1 MHQEVINAM
10 SLMVI
15 SDTHGRTTAVM
26 NILIENKDIT
36 HLVHLGDMVRD
47 AEDIEAAFPELK
59 VIKVSGNN
67 DFWSREKEEL
77 LFDWYGLKIFA
88 CHGHKYGVRGSK
100 GILATRAKEA
110 GADIALFGH
119 THIKFDQKLDGV
131 LLLNPSSTGY
141 YIIDKS
147 GNYIYRDL

>member
-1 MHQEVINAM
+1 M